1 MESKEDM
8 FVDTTDDIEDNQFQ
22 EMDNNG
28 ETDNEVVQHDRDTEE
43 YTEDASIFFILIFYY
58 SRGIIVT

>member
-8 FVDTTDDIEDNQFQ
+8 FVDATDDIEDNQFQ
-22 EMDNNG
+22 EMDING
-28 ETDNEVVQHDRDTEE
+28 ETDNEVEQHDRDTEK
-43 YTEDASIFFILIFYY
+43 YTEDASIFFIVIFHY